1 MCKFQAV
8 IPERAGIHYYSNG
21 LVVLDA
27 GFPPRRDMTKELLTS
42 NIVIIINN
50 KSLKRHF
57 TVGFVSLDLSAM
69 FAEHGYSLL
78 S

>member
-1 MCKFQAV
+1 
-8 IPERAGIHYYSNG
+8 
-21 LVVLDA
+21 
-27 GFPPRRDMTKELLTS
+27 MTKELLTS